1 MVSEL
6 YDMMLWVAYTIAGLM
21 MLTVIVAAVLA
32 GLALR
37 FVAESL
43 RGIGDGRNEGDA
55 RNGREQQNSYGDRRF
70 R

>member
-21 MLTVIVAAVLA
+21 MLTVIASAVLA

-43 RGIGDGRNEGDA
+43 RGLNG
-55 RNGREQQNSYGDRRF
+55 GREQDDAHKGRGSYRDRKF

>member
-6 YDMMLWVAYTIAGLM
+6 YDMMLWVVYGIAGLI

-43 RGIGDGRNEGDA
+43 RGLGDGHDGYDARNDREASGPYGDGR
-55 RNGREQQNSYGDRRF
+55 F

>member
-6 YDMMLWVAYTIAGLM
+6 YDMMLWVAYGIAGLI
-21 MLTVIVAAVLA
+21 MLTTIVAAVLA
-32 GLALR
+32 GLGLR

-43 RGIGDGRNEGDA
+43 RGLGDRDEGDA
-55 RNGREQQNSYGDRRF
+55 RNGSEGQTSYGDRRF

>member
-1 MVSEL
+1 MSEL
-6 YDMMLWVAYTIAGLM
+6 YDMMLWIAYTIAALM
-21 MLTVIVAAVLA
+21 MLVVIVAAVLA

-43 RGIGDGRNEGDA
+43 RGLGDGRDEGHA
-55 RNGREQQNSYGDRRF
+55 RNDREQQNSYGDRRF

>member
-6 YDMMLWVAYTIAGLM
+6 YDMMLWLAYTIAGLM

-43 RGIGDGRNEGDA
+43 RGIGDGSDEVDVHK
-55 RNGREQQNSYGDRRF
+55 GRKDRAS
-70 R
+70 

>member
-1 MVSEL
+1 MSEL
-6 YDMMLWVAYTIAGLM
+6 YDMMLWVAYTIAALM

-43 RGIGDGRNEGDA
+43 RGLGDGSDEGDA
-55 RNGREQQNSYGDRRF
+55 RNGKGARGSYGDRRF

>member
-6 YDMMLWVAYTIAGLM
+6 YDMMLWVAYGIAGLI
-21 MLTVIVAAVLA
+21 MLTVIVSAVLA

-37 FVAESL
+37 FVADSL
-43 RGIGDGRNEGDA
+43 RGLGDGRDEGNA
-55 RNGREQQNSYGDRRF
+55 RNGREGQTSYGDRRF

>member
-1 MVSEL
+1 MSEL

-32 GLALR
+32 ALALR
-37 FVAESL
+37 FVAQSL
-43 RGIGDGRNEGDA
+43 RGSGDGRVEYDA
-55 RNGREQQNSYGDRRF
+55 RSGREGQNSHGNRRF

>member
-6 YDMMLWVAYTIAGLM
+6 YDMMLWVAYTIAALV
-21 MLTVIVAAVLA
+21 MLTVIVSAVLA

-43 RGIGDGRNEGDA
+43 RGLNEGREEDDA
-55 RNGREQQNSYGDRRF
+55 RTGSK
-70 R
+70 

>member
-6 YDMMLWVAYTIAGLM
+6 YDMMLWVAYGVAALM
-21 MLTVIVAAVLA
+21 MLTVIASAVLA

-43 RGIGDGRNEGDA
+43 RGIGKDREKDDA
-55 RNGREQQNSYGDRRF
+55 REARKG
-70 R
+70 